1 VMEKNSK
8 RHICDVE
15 QPSFLIE
22 NIEMIE
28 CRDNDE
34 GKDEPLDDS
43 SVDQFNEIVESKVSG
58 MNSNDPFL
66 VIKQVGSK
74 KNVDA

>member
-1 VMEKNSK
+1 MMEKNSK

-34 GKDEPLDDS
+34 GKDEPLDES
-43 SVDQFNEIVESKVSG
+43 SVDQFNEIV
-58 MNSNDPFL
+58 
-66 VIKQVGSK
+66 
-74 KNVDA
+74 